1 MNMEIRLY
9 GRLLRRARRVDTSF
23 AGLGAPADRKGLT
36 ALHDLT
42 LRSAVHQPSPQPSS
56 TGAPLTQLHS
66 SADAA
71 APAPAFT
78 LSPVSTL
85 AAAHQR
91 SHVLLLNAAV
101 SRTGQAAAAAAATAA
116 AAQATAATEDPANPA
131 APTATATA
139 AAAAAPS
146 PAPTAAASQEQC
158 ALSAAIKRGATL
170 ESIVRSAFRS
180 EGRKEDV
187 VAKRSRGFQW
197 LKLLGDVE
205 GLFRECGG
213 SVPRPNGAPCSV
225 GYIVRHSPSG
235 EQCVVYGHDAA
246 TPRYLLISEKGEFL
260 SAPAADVS
268 VEKDGALSFVEG
280 VRARHGTSE
289 GRLFVDGLYFVAA
302 TADRLI
308 PNDDLW
314 LRYPDADGR
323 TTSTGLCT
331 IPLSPPE
338 YETISRQPEQTPA
351 GGGDAGTGAGPAG
364 DAAAAASADGA
375 AAAAE
380 GGAAGK
386 QPGKEGTGLMSFFS
400 SLFSTPPSG
409 GGGKKVRGSAAP
421 SPRKRRG

>member
-23 AGLGAPADRKGLT
+23 ARLGAPADRKGLT

-42 LRSAVHQPSPQPSS
+42 LRSAVHHPSPQPPPP

-71 APAPAFT
+71 APAAPAFT

-85 AAAHQR
+85 AAAHPR

-101 SRTGQAAAAAAATAA
+101 SRTGQAAAAAATAA
-116 AAQATAATEDPANPA
+116 ASQAAARAAAAAATEDA
-131 APTATATA
+131 ATTTATATTP
-139 AAAAAPS
+139 AAPS
-146 PAPTAAASQEQC
+146 PAPAAASQQEQC
-158 ALSAAIKRGATL
+158 ALSAAIMRGATL
-170 ESIVRSAFRS
+170 ENIVRSAFRS
-180 EGRKEDV
+180 EGREEDA

-225 GYIVRHSPSG
+225 GYIVRHAPSG

-246 TPRYLLISEKGEFL
+246 SPRYLLISEKGEFL
-260 SAPAADVS
+260 SAAAADVS

-280 VRARHGTSE
+280 VRARHGSTE

-331 IPLSPPE
+331 IPLNPPE

-351 GGGDAGTGAGPAG
+351 SGGGGGGANAGGGPAG
-364 DAAAAASADGA
+364 DAATAASADGA
-375 AAAAE
+375 AAAA
-380 GGAAGK
+380 
-386 QPGKEGTGLMSFFS
+386 
-400 SLFSTPPSG
+400 
-409 GGGKKVRGSAAP
+409 
-421 SPRKRRG
+421 